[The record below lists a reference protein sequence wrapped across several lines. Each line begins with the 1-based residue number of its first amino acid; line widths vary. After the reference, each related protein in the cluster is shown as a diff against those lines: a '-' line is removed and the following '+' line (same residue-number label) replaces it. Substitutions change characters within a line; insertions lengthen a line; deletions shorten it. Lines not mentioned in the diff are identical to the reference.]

1 VKAVSPNRAPL
12 GKRPLNPGSGMKT
25 SSRPRTSTSV
35 LLPASVTCQHVTET
49 APSTPRLAR
58 NIALGLATQTIVRP
72 PPVPAGPIAPGLS
85 KVLGTITDWV
95 TATRA
100 IVTSLAVPGV
110 AHGHPSKI
118 TAGMRTAW
126 VSPLTRATPSS
137 EISGMTEAT
146 AAVHEIA
153 GMTEATAAVH
163 EVAWMTETTAAVQGI
178 AATRRTAGS
187 PSFDRDDRKPR

>member
-1 VKAVSPNRAPL
+1 VKAVSPNQAPL

-25 SSRPRTSTSV
+25 SSRLRTSTSV
-35 LLPASVTCQHVTET
+35 LLPAGVTCQHVTET

-58 NIALGLATQTIVRP
+58 NIALGLATQPILRS
-72 PPVPAGPIAPGLS
+72 PPVPATIAPSLS
-85 KVLGTITDWV
+85 EGLGTTTDWV
-95 TATRA
+95 TATRT